1 MVKLSFGPLL
11 SRKRVYMGQVEAD
24 IASACESLNYASTGT
39 HKMRNELKSLADK
52 VAKTDVGATST
63 SRPCSPM
70 VQNIHNTSNRL
81 STVRLS
87 VVFRRSV
94 RR

>member
-1 MVKLSFGPLL
+1 
-11 SRKRVYMGQVEAD
+11 MGQVEAD
-24 IASACESLNYASTGT
+24 IASACESLDYASTGT